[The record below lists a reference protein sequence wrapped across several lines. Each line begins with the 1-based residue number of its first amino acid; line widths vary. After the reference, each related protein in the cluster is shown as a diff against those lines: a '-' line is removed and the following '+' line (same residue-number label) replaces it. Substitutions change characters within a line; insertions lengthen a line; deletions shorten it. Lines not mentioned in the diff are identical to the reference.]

1 MFGNICGTFPADF
14 SKNKTL
20 VTGSH
25 TDSVKNGGQFDGPVG
40 VYMSLKSAEN
50 FKNSSKKQYGN
61 LKTIIYAC
69 EESERFHKA
78 CLGSF
83 YLSGELSYEQL
94 ANLTDENGI
103 TFADAVAEY
112 KDYIFSHLAEYG
124 IDLNNIELVDKV
136 ISEADITEAIEAHIE
151 QSEILS
157 ASDIPI
163 GIVDSI
169 GKPLRGTISVS
180 GNTPIVTSA
189 KIISY
194 LNELSLK
201 SKTDDAEESLRITVP
216 QFDTKSTLDNA
227 ELVTS
232 DGSDLLKIRAIGET
246 NHSGA
251 TPMDKRKDA
260 VLGMSSLIL
269 KLDELSK
276 QNPNIHFDFLGSVS
290 EKWGANQIPNNSN
303 LILRVTPSASAGIV
317 KSFAEEI
324 EEDGK
329 VSFEISPTT
338 WEIVQA
344 NPFTK
349 LFVDIRQQYPAKG
362 IHTRET
368 VYDMFKDILHQDSA
382 KSDSISFKIS
392 SIGDPVPT
400 SSELLDNVKEICQE
414 KKYPC
419 QVMHSWPGHDLACVL
434 SNKNKTGKKILFF
447 IPSEGGSHNPKEITS
462 KEAILIG
469 TDVYTTLVS
478 QRMNKFKEEYEKNSD
493 LSL

>member
-94 ANLTDENGI
+94 ANLTDENGV

-194 LNELSLK
+194 LNELSLQ

-227 ELVTS
+227 ELVT
-232 DGSDLLKIRAIGET
+232 
-246 NHSGA
+246 
-251 TPMDKRKDA
+251 
-260 VLGMSSLIL
+260 
-269 KLDELSK
+269 
-276 QNPNIHFDFLGSVS
+276 
-290 EKWGANQIPNNSN
+290 
-303 LILRVTPSASAGIV
+303 
-317 KSFAEEI
+317 
-324 EEDGK
+324 
-329 VSFEISPTT
+329 
-338 WEIVQA
+338 
-344 NPFTK
+344 
-349 LFVDIRQQYPAKG
+349 
-362 IHTRET
+362 
-368 VYDMFKDILHQDSA
+368 
-382 KSDSISFKIS
+382 
-392 SIGDPVPT
+392 
-400 SSELLDNVKEICQE
+400 
-414 KKYPC
+414 
-419 QVMHSWPGHDLACVL
+419 
-434 SNKNKTGKKILFF
+434 
-447 IPSEGGSHNPKEITS
+447 
-462 KEAILIG
+462 
-469 TDVYTTLVS
+469 
-478 QRMNKFKEEYEKNSD
+478 QRT
-493 LSL
+493 